1 MNKREKDK
9 LKADLEAYCNNVIE
23 RKGESG
29 KDWAFGAI
37 QFAKYA
43 GLITFNE
50 SLELDGK
57 TWDKKGRDES
67 SEVKRPPAWQS

>member
-1 MNKREKDK
+1 MDKREKNK
-9 LKADLEAYCNNVIE
+9 LKADLEAYCNDVIE
-23 RKGESG
+23 RKGVIG

-50 SLELDGK
+50 GLELDGK
-57 TWDKKGRDES
+57 TWDRKEQDEPPKAKK
-67 SEVKRPPAWQS
+67 PPAWQS